1 MARNR
6 FFNQY
11 TKVAGEQSVL
21 EDLIIESI
29 KIYGVQ
35 GYYLPRNY
43 PGLDQLYM
51 EDVNSKFED
60 ALEMEMFIK
69 SYDGFQGQQ
78 DFISKFGLQIDESIT
93 FVVSQKRFTQS
104 LKPNLLTEYAYSLTT
119 ESGELLLTEEGYDY
133 DTILRP
139 REGDLIWVPMLGYMY
154 EIKFTENIENFF
166 QLGNLYTYEMRCDRF
181 EYDSEE
187 INTEITDIDNIE
199 TQYSLSTTNN
209 EKLLDENSE
218 LFLLEDGTFI
228 VNEGNVVVAVE
239 AQADNEFIGQKIIDG
254 DILDFSEQNPF
265 ADSRTY

>member
-1 MARNR
+1 
-6 FFNQY
+6 
-11 TKVAGEQSVL
+11 
-21 EDLIIESI
+21 
-29 KIYGVQ
+29 
-35 GYYLPRNY
+35 
-43 PGLDQLYM
+43 
-51 EDVNSKFED
+51 
-60 ALEMEMFIK
+60 
-69 SYDGFQGQQ
+69 
-78 DFISKFGLQIDESIT
+78 
-93 FVVSQKRFTQS
+93 
-104 LKPNLLTEYAYSLTT
+104 LLTEYAYSLTT

-133 DTILRP
+133 DSILRP
-139 REGDLIWVPMLGYMY
+139 REGDLIWIPMLGYMY

-209 EKLLDENSE
+209 EKLLDEDSE

-228 VNEGNVVVAVE
+228 INEGNVVVAIE
-239 AQADNEFIGQKIIDG
+239 AQADNEFIGQKIIDS

>member
-1 MARNR
+1 
-6 FFNQY
+6 
-11 TKVAGEQSVL
+11 
-21 EDLIIESI
+21 
-29 KIYGVQ
+29 
-35 GYYLPRNY
+35 
-43 PGLDQLYM
+43 
-51 EDVNSKFED
+51 
-60 ALEMEMFIK
+60 
-69 SYDGFQGQQ
+69 
-78 DFISKFGLQIDESIT
+78 
-93 FVVSQKRFTQS
+93 
-104 LKPNLLTEYAYSLTT
+104 
-119 ESGELLLTEEGYDY
+119 
-133 DTILRP
+133 
-139 REGDLIWVPMLGYMY
+139 MY

-181 EYDSEE
+181 EYSSEE
-187 INTEITDIDNIE
+187 MNTEITDIDNIE